1 MTIIHLILRLLISI
15 IISKKLICNISIVLY
30 RWLLFANI
38 PVISVRSR
46 SGSAV
51 QIVLIKT
58 LTCSSSC
65 IKHYIMHIWSSC
77 RSFLVGLRLV
87 FILISKVWIII
98 ILIDQFVVIVFW
110 KLINCPWLILVPT
123 ISIGWRLRGCL
134 GLCLLGC
141 IMLVISFK
149 WSVSR
154 FPSVIWSISIR
165 SLIFLLLFFL
175 HIVEL
180 IHLLID
186 HLLINHFLLIHT
198 LQSIKSLIWFCVL
211 ALKFPQFW
219 KFTVRSLILGILLL
233 LSLFLG
239 LLFRFWP
246 SYNCTRS
253 GYNFIRVNVMGLNTD
268 ITMYSLVFQ
277 IWIWLVSFFLG
288 VYVHITCLWGTL
300 VATCHCHMLF
310 FSSWWEY
317 TILTFI
323 AFLYLIKLA
332 IWILLLVQI
341 ILI

>member
-1 MTIIHLILRLLISI
+1 MS
-15 IISKKLICNISIVLY
+15 
-30 RWLLFANI
+30 
-38 PVISVRSR
+38 
-46 SGSAV
+46 
-51 QIVLIKT
+51 
-58 LTCSSSC
+58 
-65 IKHYIMHIWSSC
+65 
-77 RSFLVGLRLV
+77 
-87 FILISKVWIII
+87 
-98 ILIDQFVVIVFW
+98 
-110 KLINCPWLILVPT
+110 
-123 ISIGWRLRGCL
+123 
-134 GLCLLGC
+134 
-141 IMLVISFK
+141 
-149 WSVSR
+149 
-154 FPSVIWSISIR
+154 
-165 SLIFLLLFFL
+165 
-175 HIVEL
+175 
-180 IHLLID
+180 
-186 HLLINHFLLIHT
+186 HLLINHFLLIYT

-219 KFTVRSLILGILLL
+219 KFTVWSLILGILLL

-253 GYNFIRVNVMGLNTD
+253 GYNFIRVNMMGLNTD

-288 VYVHITCLWGTL
+288 VYVHITCLWGAL
-300 VATCHCHMLF
+300 VATCHSHMLV